1 MAEQIQTMSV
11 TPVRGNPRTPRRS
24 GRRSGQRPTRGPMR
38 GRPRPASAQGFGA
51 SRPPSQQRAV
61 PDQPARFTEGE
72 RRLRVTPLGGV
83 GEFGR
88 NMMLFEYGNDMVVI
102 DMGLMFP
109 LDSMP
114 GVDYVLPDITY
125 AKKNRHK
132 IRGVLITHGHLDH
145 TGAIPY
151 FIRDLGMP
159 TVYGTK
165 LTIGMI
171 RDRLD
176 EFNLT
181 RHVRLSEVDPDDTL
195 QLGVFTVTFF
205 RVNHNIPDSIG
216 IALHTPVGTVIHTG
230 DWKFDHTPQDQRPT
244 EFGKLARLGMDGVL
258 LLCSDSTNAER
269 PGYCLSEREIEQN
282 LRLLFSKASGRI
294 IIATF
299 SSLVSRIQQIV
310 TAAAELDRKVAISG
324 MSMEKVLT
332 TSIKL
337 GFLKVPRGT
346 VIKIDEI
353 SKYPDNRIVIIST
366 GSQGQETSALGRMS
380 RGEHRHVK
388 IQKGDTIILS
398 SSPIPGNERAVTNLM
413 NNLFLLGADVV
424 YNKLFDVHASG
435 HAYREEM
442 KLMLGLVRPRY
453 FMPIHG
459 ERYML
464 VRHAEIAR
472 QMGWSDKSIFIMGN
486 GESIEMNHAG
496 VARLSPQKIDI
507 DYIMV
512 DGLGVGDVGNVVIRD
527 RQVLAQDG
535 MVVIVAPVDKNGKL
549 AVEPD
554 VISRGFVYVK
564 GSEHLMGEVKSIVIR
579 ILESQN
585 LADIELWAPVRNRI
599 RDDVGALLFKKTEKR
614 PMVLPVMIKV

>member
-1 MAEQIQTMSV
+1 MNQ
-11 TPVRGNPRTPRRS
+11 P
-24 GRRSGQRPTRGPMR
+24 
-38 GRPRPASAQGFGA
+38 
-51 SRPPSQQRAV
+51 RAV
-61 PDQPARFTEGE
+61 SDQPVRFTEGE

-159 TVYGTK
+159 SVYGTK
-165 LTIGMI
+165 LTMGMI

-244 EFGKLARLGMDGVL
+244 EFGKLARLGMEGVI

-472 QMGWSDKSIFIMGN
+472 QMGWGEKSIFVMGN
-486 GESIEMNHAG
+486 GETIEVNHAG
-496 VARLSPQKIDI
+496 VARLSPAKLDI
-507 DYIMV
+507 DYVMV

-535 MVVIVAPVDKNGKL
+535 MVVVVAPVDKNGKI

-554 VISRGFVYVK
+554 VISRGFVYMK
-564 GSEHLMGEVKSIVIR
+564 GSERLMAEVKSLVIR
-579 ILESQN
+579 ILESHN
-585 LADIELWAPVRNRI
+585 LADIEAWSPVRNRI

>member
-1 MAEQIQTMSV
+1 MTEPTQPTSASV
-11 TPVRGNPRTPRRS
+11 SRGPARHMRS
-24 GRRSGQRPTRGPMR
+24 GGRPSRMGRMSPR
-38 GRPRPASAQGFGA
+38 GRARPSSPPRAM
-51 SRPPSQQRAV
+51 
-61 PDQPARFTEGE
+61 PDQSARFTEGE
-72 RRLRVTPLGGV
+72 RRLKVIPLGGV

-88 NMMLFEYGNDMVVI
+88 NMMLFEYGNDMVII

-109 LDSMP
+109 LESMP

-165 LTIGMI
+165 LTMGMI

-205 RVNHNIPDSIG
+205 RVNHNIPDSVG

-244 EFGKLARLGMDGVL
+244 EFGKLARLGMEGVI

-282 LRLLFSKASGRI
+282 LRLLFSKAGGRI

-472 QMGWSDKSIFIMGN
+472 QLGWNDKSIFVMGN
-486 GESIEMNHAG
+486 GETIEISHAG
-496 VARLSPQKIDI
+496 VARLSPTKLDI

-535 MVVIVAPVDKNGKL
+535 MVVVVAPVDTNGKI

-554 VISRGFVYVK
+554 VISRGFVYMK
-564 GSEHLMGEVKSIVIR
+564 GSDQLMNEVKSLVIR
-579 ILESQN
+579 ILQSHN
-585 LADIELWAPVRNRI
+585 LADIEAWSPVRNRI

-614 PMVLPVMIKV
+614 PMVLPVLIKV

>member
-1 MAEQIQTMSV
+1 
-11 TPVRGNPRTPRRS
+11 
-24 GRRSGQRPTRGPMR
+24 
-38 GRPRPASAQGFGA
+38 
-51 SRPPSQQRAV
+51 
-61 PDQPARFTEGE
+61 
-72 RRLRVTPLGGV
+72 LRVTPLGGV

-165 LTIGMI
+165 LTMGMI

-496 VARLSPQKIDI
+496 IARLSPQKLDI

-564 GSEHLMGEVKSIVIR
+564 GSEHLMGEVKSLVIR